1 MCHYYHYYYVTNPA
15 NISDLLVM
23 KLRLGLRTY
32 FKVIFNE
39 FSIAVNPESLSITVT
54 SELRDDLKL
63 SI

>member
-1 MCHYYHYYYVTNPA
+1 
-15 NISDLLVM
+15 M

-32 FKVIFNE
+32 FKVIFSE